1 MELDLWEED
10 IGPTNKGKI
19 PKIGYYR
26 GENSKNS

>member
-1 MELDLWEED
+1 MELDLREEVLVLQ
-10 IGPTNKGKI
+10 IKAKI